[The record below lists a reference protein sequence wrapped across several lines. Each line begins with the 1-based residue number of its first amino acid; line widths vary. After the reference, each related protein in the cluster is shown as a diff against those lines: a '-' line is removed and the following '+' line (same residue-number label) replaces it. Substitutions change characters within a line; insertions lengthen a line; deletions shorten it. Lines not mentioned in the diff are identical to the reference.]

1 MDIDNTDGQWSAASD
16 VRHEEDVICAER
28 VRITRAQRICCPEH
42 GVQTVVLLDVQ
53 GRIAGIPLEL
63 SIELD
68 LDGAE
73 AVGQKFLEIRG
84 L

>member
-1 MDIDNTDGQWSAASD
+1 MEIDGQDGVWNGSEE

-28 VRITRAQRICCPEH
+28 VRIVRAQRICCPEH
-42 GVQTVVLLDVQ
+42 GVQTVVLLDVR
-53 GRIAGIPLEL
+53 GTIAGIPLEL
-63 SIELD
+63 TIELD

-73 AVGQKFLEIRG
+73 AIGQKFLEIRS